1 MHTGIWCHGP
11 MRFTP
16 YIRFGVVLCVAVLAG
31 MPLFASAHAVISE
44 VLWMGSDLSTQDE
57 WVEITGVDGDT
68 DVSGWRLTSVNSS
81 GNEVTIVQFATG
93 ATLPAGTS
101 WVIARYAASASRLL
115 EEPYATTSTI
125 TLLNS
130 KLLLRLRNAEGIAVD
145 QADDGVGE
153 PFAGANPSGGTKAS
167 MERIDLYGSGAVKA
181 TWKTS
186 NAATGW
192 DEGVLML
199 GSPTHPYEVASS
211 SSSSISSSSSSIG
224 DQPLFNCINSEHIF
238 ISELLPD
245 PEGTDADNEW
255 IELQNPTLDSWTI
268 NNWTLEMEGSSKK
281 ILPELTLQPQSVV
294 LVPTGAVGLSLTN
307 AGGMVILRDAQAREC
322 DRVTY
327 PGLPT
332 GIAYGRGA
340 DDGQWKPQCYV
351 TPGTPNQNPA
361 WNPEIGIESG
371 STLGIGKAKV
381 NVLLTTVEGFTG
393 TPQCSVDFGDGQKAQ
408 LCNPGWHTYSS
419 PGAFT
424 LTLTA
429 KNTCSTTV
437 SRTLD
442 IQVFAQTKASS
453 SAKTVTTSAGTPI
466 QSYMHLPKPPL
477 ILTAALPNP
486 AGDDKGH
493 EWVEVTNTS
502 SQTVSAEGVTFVSG
516 TKQSTPLLGEFL
528 GPRERRRYMVSL
540 LGLKLGNEDAGI
552 ELRLGDQQVSVLRW
566 GKAREGVVYRYSSF
580 GVAKTATVLRVI
592 DGDTFE
598 VVIDGDTSRT
608 EDVRLIGVDAPETVH
623 PTKGIQPFG
632 IEAKNY
638 VSALLEG
645 KKVELQFDADERDA
659 YGRALAYVSLF
670 PSRESVQE
678 LMIREGLVKVDEQYL
693 YTKKEEYLALQNQ
706 AKEAEV
712 GLWTKASSKKS
723 SSSKSSTKSSEKQS
737 ITVQSSK
744 LIAATT
750 TYDSKPMYEN
760 IFAPGE
766 QGTANAVTPDEGHI
780 DDEELYASLL
790 ADQEQMMDYT
800 SSGSSP
806 GISFGMLLGI
816 LFANTALVVFVLG
829 GGVFL
834 GLRMKILRL

>member
-1 MHTGIWCHGP
+1 
-11 MRFTP
+11 MRLTP
-16 YIRFGVVLCVAVLAG
+16 YIRFGVVLCVAILAG

-57 WVEITGVDGDT
+57 WVEITGVDSDT
-68 DVSGWRLTSVNSS
+68 DLSGWKLTSVNSS
-81 GNEVTIVQFATG
+81 GNEVTIMQFATG

-115 EEPYATTSTI
+115 EEPYALTSTI

-153 PFAGANPSGGTKAS
+153 PFAGANPSGGIKAS
-167 MERIDLYGSGAVKA
+167 MERMDLHGSGAVKA

-186 NAATGW
+186 HAFTGW
-192 DEGVLML
+192 DEGAPML
-199 GSPTHPYEVASS
+199 GSPGRPYEATSS
-211 SSSSISSSSSSIG
+211 SSFSSSSSSSSIG

-238 ISELLPD
+238 VSELLPD
-245 PEGTDADNEW
+245 PEGTDTDNEW
-255 IELQNPTLDSWTI
+255 IELQNPTSDPWTI
-268 NNWTLEMEGSSKK
+268 TNWTLEMEGSTKRV
-281 ILPELTLQPQSVV
+281 IPELTLEPQSVV

-307 AGGMVILRDAQAREC
+307 AGGTVILRDAAAREC

-340 DDGQWKPQCYV
+340 DDGQWKSQCYV
-351 TPGTPNQNPA
+351 TPGMQNQSPA

-371 STLGIGKAKV
+371 STLGTGKTKV
-381 NVLLTTVEGFTG
+381 NIALSTIEGFAG

-408 LCNPGWHTYSS
+408 LCNPGWHTYGS
-419 PGAFT
+419 PGAFN
-424 LTLTA
+424 LALTA
-429 KNTCSTTV
+429 KNACSTTV
-437 SRTLD
+437 TRTLE
-442 IQVFAQTKASS
+442 IQVLPQTKSSS
-453 SAKTVTTSAGTPI
+453 SAKTAAASASTPM
-466 QSYMHLPKPPL
+466 QSYMNLPKPPL
-477 ILTAALPNP
+477 IISAALPNP

-502 SQTVSAEGVTFVSG
+502 SQTVSSEGIVFVSG
-516 TKQSTPLLGEFL
+516 TKRSTPLLGESL

-552 ELRLGDQQVSVLRW
+552 ELRLGDQIVSILRW

-580 GVAKTATVLRVI
+580 GASKTATVARVI

-598 VVIDGDTSRT
+598 VVVDGDTSRT

-632 IEAKNY
+632 MEAKNY
-638 VSALLEG
+638 LLALIEG
-645 KKVELQFDADERDA
+645 KKIELQFDADERDA

-678 LMIREGLVKVDEQYL
+678 LMIHEGLVKVDEQYL
-693 YTKKEEYLALQNQ
+693 YTKKEPYLALQDQ

-712 GLWTKASSKKS
+712 GMWAKPASKKS
-723 SSSKSSTKSSEKQS
+723 SSSKSSAKSSGKQS
-737 ITVQSSK
+737 FTVQSSQ
-744 LIAATT
+744 LVAASHP
-750 TYDSKPMYEN
+750 YDSKPVYEN
-760 IFAPGE
+760 IFSSGE
-766 QGTANAVTPDEGHI
+766 QGTAGALTPDEGHI

-790 ADQEQMMDYT
+790 ADQEYMTDYA

-806 GISFGMLLGI
+806 GISLGMLLGI
-816 LFANTALVVFVLG
+816 LFANTALIVLVLG
-829 GGVFL
+829 GGVLL
-834 GLRMKILRL
+834 GLRMKILRV